1 MRIINKTAVRWHDF
15 PRNFILHQARMKGID
30 DLGLDDKPGDP
41 SWDWILKD
49 ITVKVN
55 VHLTPSVLVSL
66 LIYHVMIP
74 QSPHRE

>member
-1 MRIINKTAVRWHDF
+1 
-15 PRNFILHQARMKGID
+15 MKGID

-41 SWDWILKD
+41 SWDRILKD
-49 ITVKVN
+49 ITLKVN